1 MNRDPVVQL
10 DRHYR
15 DKRGVVVHVIAYDRA
30 KQEVKFMRPNYEHE
44 CMLPLWQVE
53 KYFTRVDSDE

>member
-1 MNRDPVVQL
+1 MSRDPVVQL

-15 DKRGVVVHVIAYDRA
+15 DKRGVVVHVIAYDRI
-30 KQEVKFMRPNYEHE
+30 KQEVTFMRPDYEHE

-53 KYFTRVDSDE
+53 KHFTRVDSDE